1 MKQNDKN
8 NKKKTLKEKVE
19 KMVNLKK
26 EEKKQEKE
34 LTCEEK
40 ILKLEDEVKELKTEK
55 LRSLAEFSN
64 FRKRKEQELID
75 ARDRTISNFVLDLL
89 PSIDN
94 FEMSLKMTDNPEM
107 FIKGVQMIHDNLIST
122 LKEHKI
128 IEFLPKVGENFDPLK
143 HDPIVVEDEKAEPG
157 KVLSI
162 VKKGFIH
169 KNKILRPSRVNVKK
183 EEN

>member
-1 MKQNDKN
+1 MKQENKN
-8 NKKKTLKEKVE
+8 IKKETLKEKVE
-19 KMVNLKK
+19 KIVNSKK
-26 EEKKQEKE
+26 EEKVEKKE

-40 ILKLEDEVKELKTEK
+40 ILKLEEEIKELKNEK

-75 ARDRTISNFVLDLL
+75 TKDRSVSNFVLDLL

-107 FIKGVQMIHDNLIST
+107 FIKGVQMIHNNLIST

-128 IEFLPKVGENFDPLK
+128 VEFLPKVGENFDPIK

-162 VKKGFIH
+162 IKKGFIH